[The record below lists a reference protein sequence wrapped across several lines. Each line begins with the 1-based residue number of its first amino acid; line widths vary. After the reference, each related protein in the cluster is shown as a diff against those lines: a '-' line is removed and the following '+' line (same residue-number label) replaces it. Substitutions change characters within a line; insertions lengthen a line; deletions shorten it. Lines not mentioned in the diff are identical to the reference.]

1 MTRTGEEII
10 VAVTQRV
17 DVAVGRDESR
27 DAIDQRL
34 PHWLASSGFVPVCV
48 PNGLCSS
55 DGSRQVTPDCTM
67 LEQWL
72 QSVRPNAL
80 LLSGGNDIGEF
91 PQRDAT
97 EAYLLSW
104 AEKNRIPVLG
114 ICRGMQMIAVWA
126 GAKLHRVGGHVR
138 ARHQLT
144 LATGIGVLSE
154 EVNSFHDWA
163 IATCP
168 KHFEVMA
175 HAEDGQIEAIRH
187 RDLPWEGW
195 MWHPERETT
204 INPVDTERMQRL
216 FSGK

>member
-1 MTRTGEEII
+1 MTRASAKII
-10 VAVTQRV
+10 VAITQRV
-17 DVAVGRDESR
+17 DVVAGRCESR
-27 DAIDQRL
+27 DAVDQRL
-34 PHWLASSGFVPVCV
+34 PNWLASSGFVPVCV

-55 DGSRQVTPDCTM
+55 DASCKTVSDCTM
-67 LEQWL
+67 LELWL
-72 QSVRPNAL
+72 QSVRPNAM

-126 GAKLHRVGGHVR
+126 GVKLHRVGGHVR
-138 ARHQLT
+138 TRHQLT
-144 LATGIGVLSE
+144 SATGVGTLPE

-163 IATCP
+163 IADCP
-168 KHFEVMA
+168 KHFKVMA

-216 FSGK
+216 FSGR